1 MDKNIKKIVLSADS
15 KALATCLRDHPNV
28 VPVSSIKIV
37 ADKIWLINY
46 FMDKTLKNI
55 LENKEVA
62 LVCWSKMMGYQIKG
76 SISYETKGENF
87 NTAID
92 WIKEILPE
100 REVKGLLILDP
111 REIYDISPSKNTKEK
126 FSSEIS

>member
-1 MDKNIKKIVLSADS
+1 MDKHIKKFVLSADS

-111 REIYDISPSKNTKEK
+111 REIHDISPSKNTKEK
-126 FSSEIS
+126 FSSEIL